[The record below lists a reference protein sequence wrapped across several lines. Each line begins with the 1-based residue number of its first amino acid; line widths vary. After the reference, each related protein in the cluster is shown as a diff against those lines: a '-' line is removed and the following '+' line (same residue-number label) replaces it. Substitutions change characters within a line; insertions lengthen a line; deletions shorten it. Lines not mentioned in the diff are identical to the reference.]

1 MSLLKKCLVAAVVA
15 VVVAG
20 ALVAGMFK
28 WANSPVDL
36 ASPELDITIKS
47 HSTLKSVSIQLDRG
61 GAHMR
66 PELFV
71 LMTRVL
77 GLSSQLKSGNY
88 AFKEGITPYEMLPN
102 RP

>member
-1 MSLLKKCLVAAVVA
+1 MGLIPSVFRMSLLKKCLIAAVVA

-47 HSTLKSVSIQLDRG
+47 HSTLPSVALQLHRA
-61 GAHMR
+61 GAHVQQQ
-66 PELFV
+66 LV
-71 LMTRVL
+71 LLMTRARR
-77 GLSSQLKSGNY
+77 LSWQLTSGNY
-88 AFKEGITPYEMLPN
+88 PF
-102 RP
+102 